1 MSQAQSVAVPTP
13 NPGLAPAGV
22 WDVDPSHSNVEF
34 VVRHM
39 FTKMRGRFGEF
50 SGTIELGETLEDS
63 KAEGS
68 IAAAGIDT
76 SNADRDAHLRSPD
89 FFDVETYPSLSFR
102 STGVRPAGDGL
113 VVDGE
118 LTIKGVTRPVVLDV
132 EFTGWAADPF
142 GGERAGFSARTE
154 IDREDYGL
162 TWNVALETGGVLVGR
177 KIKIELEIEA
187 VRRQSPTT

>member
-1 MSQAQSVAVPTP
+1 MSQIASVTVPVPST
-13 NPGLAPAGV
+13 GLAPAGV

-39 FTKMRGRFGEF
+39 FTKMRGRFGDF
-50 SGTIELGETLEDS
+50 KGTIELGERLEDS
-63 KAEGS
+63 RAEGS

-76 SNADRDAHLRSPD
+76 GNADRDAHLRSPD
-89 FFDVETYPSLSFR
+89 FFDADAYPALTIQ
-102 STGVRPAGDGL
+102 STGVRPGRDGTFVL
-113 VVDGE
+113 DGT
-118 LTIKGVTRPVVLDV
+118 LTIKGVTRPVSLDV

-187 VRRQSPTT
+187 VRRQS

>member
-1 MSQAQSVAVPTP
+1 MSQAQSATVTQSA
-13 NPGLAPAGV
+13 PGLAPAGI
-22 WDVDPSHSNVEF
+22 WDVDASHSNVEF

-50 SGTIELGETLEDS
+50 TGTLELGEQLEDS
-63 KAEGS
+63 KVEGS
-68 IAAAGIDT
+68 ISAASIDT

-89 FFDVETYPSLSFR
+89 FFDVESFPVLTFR
-102 STGVRPAGDGL
+102 STGVRPTGDGEL
-113 VVDGE
+113 RLDGE

-177 KIKIELEIEA
+177 RIKIELEIEA
-187 VRRQSPTT
+187 VRRPG

>member
-13 NPGLAPAGV
+13 STGLAPAGI
-22 WDVDPSHSNVEF
+22 WDVDASHSNVEF

-50 SGTIELGETLEDS
+50 SGTIELGERLEDS
-63 KAEGS
+63 KAEGT
-68 IAAAGIDT
+68 IAVAGIDT

-89 FFDVETYPSLSFR
+89 FFDADTYPSLSFR
-102 STGVRPAGDGL
+102 STGVRPGQGGDL
-113 VVDGE
+113 TLDGE
-118 LTIKGVTRPVVLDV
+118 LTIKGVTRPVSLDV

-154 IDREDYGL
+154 INREDYGL

-177 KIKIELEIEA
+177 TIKIELEIEA
-187 VRRQSPTT
+187 VRRQS

>member
-1 MSQAQSVAVPTP
+1 
-13 NPGLAPAGV
+13 
-22 WDVDPSHSNVEF
+22 
-34 VVRHM
+34 M

-50 SGTIELGETLEDS
+50 SGTIELGENLGDS

-68 IAAAGIDT
+68 IATASIDT

-89 FFDVETYPSLSFR
+89 FFDADAYPAISFQ
-102 STGVRPAGDGL
+102 STGVRPGR
-113 VVDGE
+113 DGE
-118 LTIKGVTRPVVLDV
+118 LVLDGALTIKGVTRPVSLDV

-162 TWNVALETGGVLVGR
+162 SWNVALETGGVLVGR
-177 KIKIELEIEA
+177 KIKIELEVEA
-187 VRRQSPTT
+187 VRRQG

>member
-13 NPGLAPAGV
+13 STGLAPAGI

-50 SGTIELGETLEDS
+50 SGTIELGERLEDS
-63 KAEGS
+63 KAEGT
-68 IAAAGIDT
+68 IAVAGIDT

-89 FFDVETYPSLSFR
+89 FFDAETYPSLSFR
-102 STGVRPAGDGL
+102 STGVRPGSGGDL
-113 VVDGE
+113 TLDGE
-118 LTIKGVTRPVVLDV
+118 LTIKGVTRPVSLDV

-177 KIKIELEIEA
+177 TIKIELEIEA
-187 VRRQSPTT
+187 VRRPA

>member
-13 NPGLAPAGV
+13 STGLAPAGI
-22 WDVDPSHSNVEF
+22 WDVDASHSNVEF

-50 SGTIELGETLEDS
+50 SGTIELGERLEDS
-63 KAEGS
+63 KAEGT
-68 IAAAGIDT
+68 IAVAGIDT

-89 FFDVETYPSLSFR
+89 FFDADTYPSLSFR
-102 STGVRPAGDGL
+102 STGVRPGQGGDL
-113 VVDGE
+113 PLDGE
-118 LTIKGVTRPVVLDV
+118 LTIKGVTRPVSLDV

-154 IDREDYGL
+154 INREDYGL

-177 KIKIELEIEA
+177 TIKIELEIEA
-187 VRRQSPTT
+187 VRRQV

>member
-1 MSQAQSVAVPTP
+1 MSQAQSLAVTTP
-13 NPGLAPAGV
+13 APALAPAGI

-50 SGTIELGETLEDS
+50 SGTIELGENLEDS

-68 IAAAGIDT
+68 IATASIDT

-89 FFDVETYPSLSFR
+89 FFDADAYPAISFQT
-102 STGVRPAGDGL
+102 SGVRPGR
-113 VVDGE
+113 DGE
-118 LTIKGVTRPVVLDV
+118 LALDGALTIKGVTRPVSLDV

-154 IDREDYGL
+154 IDREDFGL
-162 TWNVALETGGVLVGR
+162 SWNVALETGGVLVGR
-177 KIKIELEIEA
+177 KIRIELEVEA
-187 VRRQSPTT
+187 VRRPG

>member
-1 MSQAQSVAVPTP
+1 MSQAQSVAVATP
-13 NPGLAPAGV
+13 NTSLAPAGV

-50 SGTIELGETLEDS
+50 SGTIELGEDLSDS

-68 IAAAGIDT
+68 IAAASIDT

-89 FFDVETYPSLSFR
+89 FFDAESHPSLSFR
-102 STGVRPAGDGL
+102 STGVRPGGDGL
-113 VVDGE
+113 LLDGE

-177 KIKIELEIEA
+177 KIRIELEIEA
-187 VRRQSPTT
+187 VRRQG